1 MKKIFKQKEI
11 LTKELDTF
19 KHIKQAL
26 EHLRKPEYQQI
37 DDTDLSSML
46 EKLTDNESENTDLK
60 KVLEKEAYIQELP
73 CLFQNEKANALKA
86 SHFAQSVKVVHE

>member
-46 EKLTDNESENTDLK
+46 EKLTDNESENTVSLFTLCIYSSDLFVCMLLGCK
-60 KVLEKEAYIQELP
+60 ISRH
-73 CLFQNEKANALKA
+73 CL
-86 SHFAQSVKVVHE
+86 